1 MTDCT
6 KQPEISDFKKVEL
19 HYPAPVRLSNGIPV
33 WVVGDGDDEVNRL
46 ELYVGGGS
54 FEETK
59 PFQSYLT
66 ALLSLEGNARMSAQ
80 QVAEALDYYG
90 AVKSAQP
97 YDHCTMLSLSS
108 LNHNFNSTVG
118 ILSDSISSPIFSE
131 EECDLYKRR
140 LASNVAT
147 ARERVEYLANM
158 EMMRLYYGENHPLAA
173 EVTPEGLMS
182 ITTEELRQFH
192 KGHYNVDNIRIVFSG
207 KVTDREM
214 NVLNATIG
222 AWNVRGEKDSDSEE
236 PAIVPSAKMLSIIDK
251 KGALQSAVGI
261 TIRAIPRRHPDY
273 FKLRLLVTALGG
285 YFGSRLNMNIRED
298 KGYTYGI
305 HSFLSGRSNDAY
317 ISIMSAC
324 ATQHTWPLI
333 EEVKKEMERLRTQ
346 PMSASELST
355 VKRHML
361 SELMKT
367 LDTPFSIARYVADAF
382 TVGIYPEYFNEQVD
396 AIMACTPGDVME
408 MANKYLLESKMR
420 IVIAG
425 DKQKLGK

>member
-1 MTDCT
+1 MIDFT
-6 KQPEISDFKKVEL
+6 KQPEIHDFEKVEL
-19 HYPAPVRLSNGIPV
+19 NFPAPAELSNGIPV

-46 ELYVGGGS
+46 ELYVGGGG
-54 FEETK
+54 FEEAK
-59 PFQSYLT
+59 PFQAYLT

-80 QVAEALDYYG
+80 QVAEALDYFG

-108 LNHNFNSTVG
+108 LNHNFDSTAG
-118 ILSDSISSPIFSE
+118 ILFDSISSPIFSE
-131 EECDLYKRR
+131 EECELYRRR

-147 ARERVEYLANM
+147 ARERVDYLANI

-173 EVTPEGLMS
+173 EVTPEGLLG
-182 ITTEELRQFH
+182 ITTDELRRFH
-192 KGHYNVDNIRIVFSG
+192 QAHYNADNIRIVFSG

-214 NVLNATIG
+214 KVLDATIG
-222 AWNVRGEKDSDSEE
+222 AWNVRGMADNSSVEPPITPSET
-236 PAIVPSAKMLSIIDK
+236 MLSVIDK

-273 FKLRLLVTALGG
+273 FKLRLLVIAFGG

-305 HSFLSGRSNDAY
+305 HSFLSGRSNDSY

-333 EEVKKEMERLRTQ
+333 EEVKKEMQLLRTQ
-346 PMSASELST
+346 LMPDSELTT
-355 VKRHML
+355 VKRHMI
-361 SELMKT
+361 SELVKT
-367 LDTPFSIARYVADAF
+367 LDTPFSIARYVADSF
-382 TVGIYPEYFNEQVD
+382 TVGLYPEYFNDQVR
-396 AIMACTPGDVME
+396 AIMACTPADVME
-408 MANKYLLESKMR
+408 MANKYLLDSKMR

-425 DKQKLGK
+425 DKQNL